1 MKKICYILLS
11 LFIISCSKV
20 EPDISDNVLSTKIII
35 NNVVSLYISELT
47 KSNNGN
53 IYYGFEIDSLH
64 INKYYEPYFND
75 YICDTTYCHYA
86 EGIFTDINNLI
97 INLDANR
104 QYCFKC
110 TIIQDNIDYLYKE
123 GNYVFDPFVAVKSS
137 NLKQAL
143 ITNEFIYNSEKT
155 LDLENNSNT
164 IRVNNGEY
172 KWNAQVIRY
181 FSKTIDN
188 HKRTTSEPIIFN
200 MERRN
205 FGLHIV
211 ANPPS
216 EGQIHIYQNYGFPKY
231 DYIINA
237 GDSTFDKTCIYA
249 LDLINNFQT
258 IYLKVE
264 WIKDNGVVID
274 CSPDKFRAYNNTMT
288 NIDIK
293 LSQKTKSNE
302 VYINYGNNSMT
313 QTTITVQ

>member
-1 MKKICYILLS
+1 MKKLLYLFLILL
-11 LFIISCSKV
+11 FSCSKI
-20 EPDISDNVLSTKIII
+20 EQNEYNSNILSTKIII
-35 NNVVSLYISELT
+35 NNIVSSYVSELT
-47 KSNNGN
+47 KSNSNN

-64 INKYYEPYFND
+64 ITKYTEPHSGNY
-75 YICDTTYCHYA
+75 YDTTYIHYA

-97 INLDANR
+97 VNLDANR

-110 TIIQDNIDYLYKE
+110 AIIQDDVDCLYKE
-123 GNYVFDPFVAVKSS
+123 GNYVFDPFIAVKSS
-137 NLKQAL
+137 EFKQTL
-143 ITNEFIYNSEKT
+143 ITNEFVYNSNKT

-164 IRVNNGEY
+164 IRVNDGEY
-172 KWNAQVIRY
+172 KWNAQVTRY
-181 FSKTIDN
+181 FGKTIDN
-188 HKRTTSEPIIFN
+188 HKRLTSEPIIFN

-237 GDSTFDKTCIYA
+237 RDSIFDKICIYA
-249 LDLINNFQT
+249 LDLMNNSQT

-264 WIKDNGVVID
+264 WIKSNGVVVD
-274 CSPDKFRAYNNTMT
+274 CSPDKFKAYNNTMT

-302 VYINYGNNSMT
+302 VYINYDYNPMIENNILI
-313 QTTITVQ
+313 Q